1 MKLVN
6 EVASLAGISKRTLQH
21 YNDIGLLVASEST
34 REKYLEYSNRD
45 VERLWKILLYLE
57 LDFTIDEIK
66 EVLDGEKIKEEAILK
81 EHKNILYNKRK
92 RLEGLIDSIDSA
104 LLGEFKESM
113 LEDFNKNRV
122 IRIEEACRSD
132 GFKEEY
138 LKNSKVKK
146 SKGDDVLE
154 SNLLAIKTEGEKIH
168 DLFVEVMPYGVE
180 SKKTQVVMEDF
191 QKYMNNTF
199 SIFSI
204 EEFEKLSEVYIKD
217 KSFSTI
223 LDSKKTG
230 LGEFIG
236 QAIVYWF

>member
-34 REKYLEYSNRD
+34 KEKYLEYSNRD

-57 LDFTIDEIK
+57 LDFTIEEIK
-66 EVLDGEKIKEEAILK
+66 EVLDGEKLKEEAILK
-81 EHKNILYNKRK
+81 EHKNILHNKRK

-122 IRIEEACRSD
+122 IRIEETCRID
-132 GFKEEY
+132 EFKEEY
-138 LKNSKVKK
+138 LKNSKAKK

-154 SNLLAIKTEGEKIH
+154 SNLLAIKTEGEKIY
-168 DLFVEVMPYGVE
+168 DSFVEVMPYGVE

-191 QKYMNNTF
+191 QKYMNDTF

-204 EEFEKLSEVYIKD
+204 EEFERLSEVYIKD

>member
-34 REKYLEYSNRD
+34 KEKYLEYSNRE

-57 LDFTIDEIK
+57 LDFTIEEIK
-66 EVLDGEKIKEEAILK
+66 EVLDGEKLKEEAILK
-81 EHKNILYNKRK
+81 EHKNILRNKRK
-92 RLEGLIDSIDSA
+92 LLEGLIDSIDSA

-122 IRIEEACRSD
+122 IRIEEICRID

-138 LKNSKVKK
+138 LKNSKAKK

-168 DLFVEVMPYGVE
+168 DSFVEVMPYGVE

-191 QKYMNNTF
+191 QKYMNDTF

-204 EEFEKLSEVYIKD
+204 EEFERLSEVYIKD